1 MQTSESPEGWII
13 ELGVTA
19 QLEHRQGR
27 CMSCELV
34 MDSNDLLP

>member
-13 ELGVTA
+13 ELGVTT
-19 QLEHRQGR
+19 QLERQGR

-34 MDSNDLLP
+34 RDSNDLLP